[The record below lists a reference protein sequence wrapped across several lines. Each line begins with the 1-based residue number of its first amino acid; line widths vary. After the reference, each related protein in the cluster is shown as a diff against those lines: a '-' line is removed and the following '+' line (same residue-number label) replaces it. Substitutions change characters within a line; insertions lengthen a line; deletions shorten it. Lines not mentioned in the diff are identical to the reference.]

1 MEDALSVP
9 PLFSG
14 NFAFFFD
21 LDGTLAGIKPHP
33 DDVCVPDDVLA
44 RLALLAEMNDGA
56 LALIS
61 GRSIAELERLAR
73 PYNFPL
79 AGVHGAE
86 RRDINGQT
94 ERVTLPENVLLPLER
109 ELRQGVSTL
118 GGVEL
123 EAKGMAFALHYRQA
137 PQHEDAV
144 FALAKKMVTRF
155 PQLAM
160 QPGKC
165 VVELKPSGIH
175 KGAAIEA
182 FLKTPPFSG
191 RKPVF
196 VGDDLTDEHG
206 FIVVNRLGGVSIKV
220 GAGATQAKWRLG
232 SVSDVH
238 QWLERIADYQQ
249 QEQRAL
255 TNRRDDY
262 ESLSRSI

>member
-21 LDGTLAGIKPHP
+21 LDGTLADIKPRP
-33 DDVCVPDDVLA
+33 DDVSVPDAVLV
-44 RLALLAEMNDGA
+44 RLSLLAEMNNGA

-61 GRSIAELERLAR
+61 GRSIAELEQLAKPWR
-73 PYNFPL
+73 FPL

-86 RRDINGQT
+86 RRDIKGHT
-94 ERVTLPENVLLPLER
+94 ERVTLPENIVQPLER
-109 ELRQGVSTL
+109 SLRHEVASL
-118 GGVEL
+118 NGVEL

-144 FALAKKMVTRF
+144 FALAKQMVARY

-175 KGAAIEA
+175 KGAAIAA
-182 FLKTPPFSG
+182 FLETPPFAG
-191 RKPVF
+191 RIPVF

-206 FIVVNRLGGVSIKV
+206 FKTVNALGGESIKV
-220 GAGATQAKWRLG
+220 GAGETQAKWRLD
-232 SVSDVH
+232 SVNEVY
-238 QWLERIADYQQ
+238 QWLERITDHQ
-249 QEQRAL
+249 QEKQQAL
-255 TNRRDDY
+255 TNRRDGY